1 MSAANSLC
9 PMSVNAHKTDPR
21 ITKETIFESM
31 SSEDSDSDSL
41 ASIGKYDSFYDNWFY
56 LFLKQ
61 FLQLKGI
68 FFIYSDCWEKCSKSY
83 STF

>member
-1 MSAANSLC
+1 
-9 PMSVNAHKTDPR
+9 MSVNAHKTDPR

-68 FFIYSDCWEKCSKSY
+68 FLFILTVEKNAPNPTLHSKV
-83 STF
+83 